1 MKAEFQGFLD
11 QLKGT
16 LTALGHSF
24 AETFKQVGQVAAQQG
39 GQLLQQAL
47 QQGAQLVANGAQ
59 SKNNYFVWIMKN
71 TVFGEFINYC
81 RIFVQWISGTIFVQ
95 WISGTIIQSNV
106 VVTLLSDN
114 SKERAWMA
122 LERTT

>member
-47 QQGAQLVANGAQ
+47 QQGAQLTAQGAQ
-59 SKNNYFVWIMKN
+59 SK
-71 TVFGEFINYC
+71 
-81 RIFVQWISGTIFVQ
+81 IFVLLGTRAENI
-95 WISGTIIQSNV
+95 TIPLSLAIV
-106 VVTLLSDN
+106 ILL
-114 SKERAWMA
+114 
-122 LERTT
+122 